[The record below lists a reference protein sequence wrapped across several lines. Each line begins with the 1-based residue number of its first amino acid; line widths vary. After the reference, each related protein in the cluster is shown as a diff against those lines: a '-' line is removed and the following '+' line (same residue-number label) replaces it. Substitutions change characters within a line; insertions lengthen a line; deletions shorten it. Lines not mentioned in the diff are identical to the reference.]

1 MRVGV
6 IGAGNVL
13 PAYLQALDRLAPRGL
28 ALEGPVCARRRE
40 IWPALRRQRPGIRLV
55 ERPEEVFGADG
66 VDLVVILTAPAAHA
80 DLTRAALE
88 AGRHVL
94 VEKPPAASAGEA
106 AALFEQAQAAGLVL
120 IGGALRAPQPH
131 VPAAVDARARRRDR
145 LRPRRAGPLRQRR
158 VDLGGLVSPGPAAT
172 LGDVGVYNLKSLAAL
187 LGPVTAVTAASATA
201 VPRRAIGGAEVDAR
215 DPDTWQLVLRHEG
228 GALSS
233 VLASHVTRRYRRPG
247 IELYGTEG
255 SANLLGDDWDPHGIE
270 LFRERTASWELIEPD
285 DATWL
290 WTDGLR
296 EAVAAIREGRA
307 PLGDPQL
314 DVHLLDVIDA
324 ATRVRGRGADAS
336 RWSADS
342 RRSRGCASNLPPTG
356 TCTTARARRRSSR
369 RGLGPE
375 RTPPRYCSRPLDTP
389 AAAVSAPWDLDQF
402 RVDAEQPARVAAAG
416 GVEAQRT

>member
-1 MRVGV
+1 MTVVESTGPVRVGV

-40 IWPALRRQRPGIRLV
+40 IWPALQRQRPGIRLV

-80 DLTRAALE
+80 DLTRAALD

-120 IGGALRAPQPH
+120 MAAPFVQLSPTFRRLWTLVRDGAIGSVHA
-131 VPAAVDARARRRDR
+131 ARAHYGNAGSTWAAWYHQDR
-145 LRPRRAGPLRQRR
+145 
-158 VDLGGLVSPGPAAT
+158 AAT

-187 LGPVTAVTAASATA
+187 LGAVTAVTAVSATA

-314 DVHLLDVIDA
+314 DVHLLEVIEA
-324 ATRVRGRGADAS
+324 ATRSAAEGRSVEVES
-336 RWSADS
+336 RFAP
-342 RRSRGCASNLPPTG
+342 LE
-356 TCTTARARRRSSR
+356 
-369 RGLGPE
+369 GLRLEAPAGGHVHD
-375 RTPPRYCSRPLDTP
+375 RTRP
-389 AAAVSAPWDLDQF
+389 AA
-402 RVDAEQPARVAAAG
+402 EQ
-416 GVEAQRT
+416 